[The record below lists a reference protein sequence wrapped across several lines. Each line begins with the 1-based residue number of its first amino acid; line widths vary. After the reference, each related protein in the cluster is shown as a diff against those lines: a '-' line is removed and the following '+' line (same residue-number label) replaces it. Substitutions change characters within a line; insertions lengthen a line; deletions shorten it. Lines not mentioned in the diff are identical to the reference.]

1 MSETGTSVQSAE
13 EIDENDIDEA
23 KSILRLP
30 GLVDILPHIF
40 RFCAE
45 QGQCVLDL
53 RLVCKE
59 FNRTILTM
67 RPAISCKDNFK
78 RNLDD
83 EKCRVSK
90 VNVCRHNVLSVTH
103 MTVSEKEEVFLTATC
118 RNGLMG
124 TYLNLRTGE
133 EFSIKTESKFAG
145 FEVKTK

>member
-1 MSETGTSVQSAE
+1 MSEMGATVQSAE
-13 EIDENDIDEA
+13 EIDENDINEA

-83 EKCRVSK
+83 EKCQVSK
-90 VNVCRHNVLSVTH
+90 VEVEVC
-103 MTVSEKEEVFLTATC
+103 
-118 RNGLMG
+118 
-124 TYLNLRTGE
+124 
-133 EFSIKTESKFAG
+133 
-145 FEVKTK
+145 